1 MNEALSFE
9 AALKRLEEV
18 VARLEQGEIA
28 LEEMLALFEEGV
40 KLSRFCRKKL
50 DEAEKKIEVL
60 LQDDKG
66 AFRREPYF
74 QAERGDSEG

>member
-1 MNEALSFE
+1 MNDALSFE

-40 KLSRFCRKKL
+40 KLSRLCRKKL
-50 DEAEKKIEVL
+50 DEAEKRIEVL

-66 AFRREPYF
+66 SFRREPFF
-74 QAERGDSEG
+74 QGERESTEE